1 MTGGNIENQE
11 TLHYQTGNR
20 NRVHQTPIIR
30 AVIYPIQLLAI
41 YKNRFLLLKS
51 ISSAKNIMI
60 FLRYINGGQYGKM
73 L

>member
-1 MTGGNIENQE
+1 MVFGYIA
-11 TLHYQTGNR
+11 TL
-20 NRVHQTPIIR
+20 
-30 AVIYPIQLLAI
+30 